1 MSRVRLAWPKAAV
14 LGWPAFLAAH
24 IVAQR
29 GHSVPIKPAIAKI
42 TRWLR
47 GVRLLNQRDW

>member
-1 MSRVRLAWPKAAV
+1 MWPKAAV
-14 LGWPAFLAAH
+14 LGWLAFLAAH

-29 GHSVPIKPAIAKI
+29 GLNVAIKLALVKI
-42 TRWLR
+42 TRLLR